1 MDMRPH
7 DMDCARTGQRATA
20 SRHADEDDE
29 SVDPAYVLKI
39 HAIHSAVVCDYEEE
53 ALNPVDTRALLA

>member
-1 MDMRPH
+1 LCTYWAEGH
-7 DMDCARTGQRATA
+7 A